1 MITSYKNRKGMMIKI
16 SAMESDHLIN
26 SYDYFRK
33 KRYELQQEDERDGTK
48 ILKVSLLIVQLKTGI
63 DKRRLFEF

>member
-1 MITSYKNRKGMMIKI
+1 MITSYKNRKGTIIEI
-16 SAMESDHLIN
+16 SEMESDHLIN

-33 KRYELQQEDERDGTK
+33 KRYEWQQKNEDGTK
-48 ILKVSLLIVQLKTGI
+48 ILKISLLIAQLKAEI

>member
-1 MITSYKNRKGMMIKI
+1 MITSYKNRKGTIIEI
-16 SAMESDHLIN
+16 SEMESDHLIN

-33 KRYELQQEDERDGTK
+33 KRFEWQQKNEDGTK
-48 ILKVSLLIVQLKTGI
+48 ILKISLLIAQLKAEI

>member
-1 MITSYKNRKGMMIKI
+1 MITSYKNRKGTIIEI
-16 SAMESDHLIN
+16 SEMESDHLIN

-33 KRYELQQEDERDGTK
+33 KRYEWQQKNEDGTK
-48 ILKVSLLIVQLKTGI
+48 ILKISLLIAQLKSEI

>member
-1 MITSYKNRKGMMIKI
+1 MITGYKNRKGDTIEI
-16 SAMESDHLIN
+16 SRMESDHLIN

-33 KRYELQQEDERDGTK
+33 KRYEWQQKGEDGMK
-48 ILKVSLLIVQLKTGI
+48 ILKISLLIAQLKAEI